1 MARKVG
7 EQTIIFDK
15 KISISETFS
24 VGGPMEG
31 KGPLG
36 KDFDIIFE
44 DDCLGEKT
52 FEKGECMMLRKCIE
66 NLLRKGKFTQSDI
79 DIIIGGDLLN
89 QIITTTFAAEN
100 FDMMYWGI
108 YSACSSFSEAI
119 QIASTAIE
127 AGVAKNI
134 IACATSHFST
144 AERQYRN
151 PLELGSQS
159 KSTAQRTATASGAVV
174 LREGGSGPYIT
185 GMTVGKIVDFDQK
198 DAADMGTAMAPA
210 AAHTILKHFS
220 DTGTSFSDY
229 DMVYTG
235 DLAKV
240 GLGILTDMLKQMNY
254 DPSGRLNDCGHML
267 FDCIN
272 QHADCGGSG
281 AGCSASVFSGHIFKK
296 LKSGELNK
304 ILFVPTGALLS
315 TTSSYQKN
323 SIPCIAHAVVIENKF
338 RGEVKRGKK

>member
-7 EQTIIFDK
+7 EQTVYFDN
-15 KISISETFS
+15 KITIAEVSSA
-24 VGGPMEG
+24 VGPMEG
-31 KGPLG
+31 NGPLG
-36 KDFDIIFE
+36 KDFDLVFE
-44 DDCLGEKT
+44 DDCLGEST
-52 FEKGECMMLRKCIE
+52 FEKGECMMLRKCVE

-79 DIIIGGDLLN
+79 DLIIGGDLLN

-100 FDMMYWGI
+100 FDMMYWGV
-108 YSACSSFSEAI
+108 YSACSSFSEAL

-127 AGVAKNI
+127 AGVVKRAV
-134 IACATSHFST
+134 ACSSSHFST

-159 KSTAQRTATASGAVV
+159 KATATASGAVV
-174 LREGGSGPYIT
+174 LQAGGSGPVIT
-185 GMTVGKIVDFDQK
+185 GMTIGKIIDFDRK

-210 AAHTILKHFS
+210 AAHTILTHFK
-220 DTGTSFSDY
+220 DTNTSFADY

-240 GLGILTDMLKQMNY
+240 GLGILSDMLKMHGY

-267 FDCIN
+267 FDCVK

-281 AGCSASVFSGHIFKK
+281 AGCSSSVFCGHIFPK
-296 LKSGELNK
+296 LKNKELGR

-315 TTSSYQKN
+315 TVSSYQKN
-323 SIPCIAHAVVIENKF
+323 SIPCIAHAVVIENK
-338 RGEVKRGKK
+338 KDKK